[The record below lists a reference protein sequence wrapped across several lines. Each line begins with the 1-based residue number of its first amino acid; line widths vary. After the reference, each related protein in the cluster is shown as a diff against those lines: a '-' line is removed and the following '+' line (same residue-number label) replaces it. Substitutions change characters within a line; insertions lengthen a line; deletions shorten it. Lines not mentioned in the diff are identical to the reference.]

1 MVRVTILFLAY
12 FIFSNVHAGS
22 DSVGTGLVS
31 VKSEYDVEST
41 ADRLE
46 AVLLEKGMTVFARIN
61 HAEAAWKIKKKLRPT
76 QLVIFGN
83 PKIGTLLMQCQQTA
97 AIDLPQKALVW
108 EDAQGDV
115 WLSYN
120 DPSYIALRH
129 GIEKCDGVIEKIRQ
143 ALANFS
149 GIATT
154 R

>member
-1 MVRVTILFLAY
+1 
-12 FIFSNVHAGS
+12 
-22 DSVGTGLVS
+22 
-31 VKSEYDVEST
+31 
-41 ADRLE
+41 
-46 AVLLEKGMTVFARIN
+46 
-61 HAEAAWKIKKKLRPT
+61 
-76 QLVIFGN
+76 
-83 PKIGTLLMQCQQTA
+83 LMQCQQTA